1 MLDNS
6 LKQLLVKILIL
17 IILYILFLGS
27 VFWILYVPK
36 EERWN
41 CTDVISF
48 GKDVPPAVRKEC
60 RKKGKKK

>member
-1 MLDNS
+1 
-6 LKQLLVKILIL
+6 
-17 IILYILFLGS
+17 
-27 VFWILYVPK
+27 LYVPK

-60 RKKGKKK
+60 IKKGKKK